1 MKPKCVRIKV
11 FPTRINTYI
20 SQNNNRLN
28 HWRKAHL
35 ALWSLLLIA
44 WLLPLRSQLL
54 QASVTVPAAMPR
66 WENASWR
73 CSAKKSLERIS
84 ARSYFKLSSV
94 RPYLRHFC
102 KVSSYFMIIN
112 LTLKTYPNLK
122 WAHSSKKVP
131 GEFVGG
137 WRREPWHN
145 PRHQRGGQQPRLVTA
160 GRNILFWKSKE
171 GSYFI
176 SDIKQTSINSS
187 FSVVYCVVLLILCTS
202 EHNVFLNHVMLLV
215 YDINQWWLLTGASS
229 VKKKN
234 VMAANSSPPSPATV
248 KRLLRIR

>member
-73 CSAKKSLERIS
+73 CSVKKSLERIS
-84 ARSYFKLSSV
+84 ARSYFKISSV

-122 WAHSSKKVP
+122 WAHSSKNST
-131 GEFVGG
+131 G
-137 WRREPWHN
+137 WVRR
-145 PRHQRGGQQPRLVTA
+145 R
-160 GRNILFWKSKE
+160 
-171 GSYFI
+171 
-176 SDIKQTSINSS
+176 
-187 FSVVYCVVLLILCTS
+187 
-202 EHNVFLNHVMLLV
+202 
-215 YDINQWWLLTGASS
+215 
-229 VKKKN
+229 
-234 VMAANSSPPSPATV
+234 MAAGALTQPPPPARRAAASARHRRAEHPILEIQGRQSFHFWYKTNLNQFIV
-248 KRLLRIR
+248 